1 VVVPR
6 FRDLPSVLPSPLM
19 RALVVV
25 AVWLLLC
32 LCGRTAHADP
42 LDTSIRQMSDSS
54 YKVRLAAA
62 LALSKSHD
70 PRAVIA
76 LADALNKDGDSTV
89 RRVAALALG
98 KMIDAQTAEDAR
110 ELGLDALAEAAANDA
125 DQKVKETAQS
135 AQQTLSGLRR
145 KKKAPKTDPKTDA
158 KADAKADAKTDKP
171 GVFVNVDH
179 TTDQS
184 KVAPSDAGE
193 RLTKI
198 VKKNVERTGYATS
211 WPGGLP
217 TQTEL
222 TSNHARAFIIAS
234 TVKKI
239 EISKVSHQTQIS
251 CKLEIRV
258 APWSGS
264 DGGEKWEANKAAS
277 ASGSAK
283 ATTGN
288 SDREIAG
295 GVRDCLE
302 AVAEDVTTRQ
312 VLPFLKRLATAGS

>member
-1 VVVPR
+1 
-6 FRDLPSVLPSPLM
+6 M
-19 RALVVV
+19 RALAVVT
-25 AVWLLLC
+25 AWLLWW
-32 LCGRTAHADP
+32 GGAAQADT
-42 LDTSIRQMSDSS
+42 LDTSIRQLTDSS

-76 LADALNKDGDSTV
+76 LADALHRDDDSTV

-98 KMIDAQTAEDAR
+98 KMIDSRTAEDAR
-110 ELGLDALAEAAANDA
+110 ELGLDALADAAASDL
-125 DQKVKETAQS
+125 DHKVRITAAR
-135 AQQTLSGLRR
+135 AQQDLSGLRR
-145 KKKAPKTDPKTDA
+145 KKREPRTDGKG
-158 KADAKADAKTDKP
+158 DKP
-171 GVFVNVDH
+171 EVFVNIDN

-184 KVAPSDAGE
+184 KIAPSDAGE

-198 VKKNVERTGYATS
+198 VKKSVERTGYATS

-217 TQTEL
+217 TQIEL
-222 TSNHARAFIIAS
+222 SSAHSRAFIIAS

-239 EISKVSHQTQIS
+239 EISKVSRQTQIS
-251 CKLEIRV
+251 CRVEIRV

-283 ATTGN
+283 AMTGN

-302 AVAEDVTTRQ
+302 AVAEDVTARQ
-312 VLPFLKRLATAGS
+312 VMPFLKRLASAGS

>member
-1 VVVPR
+1 
-6 FRDLPSVLPSPLM
+6 M
-19 RALVVV
+19 RGLVVA

-32 LCGRTAHADP
+32 GGAARADTI
-42 LDTSIRQMSDSS
+42 DTSIRQMSASG

-62 LALSKSHD
+62 LALSKSRD

-76 LADALNKDGDSTV
+76 LADALIKDGDSTI

-98 KMIDAQTAEDAR
+98 KMIDEQTAEDAR
-110 ELGLDALAEAAANDA
+110 ELGLDALAAAAVRDA
-125 DQKVKETAQS
+125 DQKVKATALRARQDL
-135 AQQTLSGLRR
+135 AGLRR
-145 KKKAPKTDPKTDA
+145 KRHETKAEKPDVFIKLDA
-158 KADAKADAKTDKP
+158 A
-171 GVFVNVDH
+171 
-179 TTDQS
+179 TDQS

-193 RLTKI
+193 RLTRI
-198 VKKNVERTGYATS
+198 VKKSVERTGYATS

-222 TSNHARAFIIAS
+222 ANNRARAFIIAS

-239 EISKVSHQTQIS
+239 QISKISRQTEISCRV
-251 CKLEIRV
+251 EIRI

-302 AVAEDVTTRQ
+302 AVAEDVTARQ

>member
-1 VVVPR
+1 
-6 FRDLPSVLPSPLM
+6 M

-25 AVWLLLC
+25 AVGLLLC
-32 LCGRTAHADP
+32 GRARADTI
-42 LDTSIRQMSDSS
+42 DTSIRQMGDSS

-70 PRAVIA
+70 ARAVIA
-76 LADALNKDGDSTV
+76 LADALLKDDDSTV

-98 KMIDAQTAEDAR
+98 KMIDARTAEDAR
-110 ELGLDALAEAAANDA
+110 ELGLDALAGAAANDA
-125 DQKVKETAQS
+125 DQKVKETAHH
-135 AQQTLSGLRR
+135 AQQDLSGLRR
-145 KKKAPKTDPKTDA
+145 KKKDPKNDA
-158 KADAKADAKTDKP
+158 RSDKP
-171 GVFVNVDH
+171 GVFVNVDVA
-179 TTDQS
+179 TDQS
-184 KVAPSDAGE
+184 KIAPSDAGE
-193 RLTKI
+193 RLTRI
-198 VKKNVERTGYATS
+198 VKKGVERTGYATS

-239 EISKVSHQTQIS
+239 EISKVSRQTQIS
-251 CKLEIRV
+251 CRLEIRV
-258 APWSGS
+258 APWGGS

-302 AVAEDVTTRQ
+302 AVAEDVTARQ